1 MQRSKKQ
8 TLAIKSI
15 AVASV
20 LAIAGCDRE
29 AGRAVDASAFGTST
43 ENNYLV
49 QTGQRSYAI
58 SLAKRFAEEVPSTI
72 NFAFDSYQ
80 LDQNARAA
88 LRVQADW
95 IKQFPEVT
103 FKVYGHTDLVGSAAY
118 NKKLGLRRAQA
129 AVNYLISQG
138 ISRDRLAAVV
148 SYGKTQPLIVTQG
161 RERKNRRTVTE
172 VSGFLK
178 RHPTVLNGKYAEIIF
193 RDYVASA
200 VPATELTG
208 ITVSGTGS
216 SE

>member
-1 MQRSKKQ
+1 MKK
-8 TLAIKSI
+8 TWAFKVVAAASI
-15 AVASV
+15 
-20 LAIAGCDRE
+20 LAIAACDRE
-29 AGRAVDASAFGTST
+29 AGLAVDASAFGAST

-49 QTGQRSYAI
+49 QSGQRSYAV

-88 LRVQADW
+88 LKVQADW

-103 FKVYGHTDLVGSAAY
+103 FKVYGHTDLVGSASY
-118 NKKLGLRRAQA
+118 NKALGLRRAQA

-138 ISRDRLAAVV
+138 ISRERLAAVV

-161 RERKNRRTVTE
+161 RERQNRRTVTE

-178 RHPTVLNGKYAEIIF
+178 RHPTVLNGKYAEVVF
-193 RDYVASA
+193 REYVASA

-208 ITVSGTGS
+208 LDSSVSGGS
-216 SE
+216 E